1 MYTVKS
7 IMHQLTDPQNILQNV
22 KNILYRIDPSYDME
36 AQRYYQTVDDLHKAL
51 GNTIT
56 PSVVE
61 YLAATEQK
69 ICAELIYITWLG
81 FQQNLACFQN
91 PVNNRFLDLDYEDI
105 HREHRLHTL
114 PDVQKAME
122 TIDAFHK
129 VLSSMPEEKQNLT
142 SGVTDYIC
150 YLESVGYK
158 LAHYF
163 GFIFADN
170 FLPHVI
176 PGYIS
181 DPCTTIRYTMGLEQY
196 LQLDLD
202 ALKG

>member
-22 KNILYRIDPSYDME
+22 KNVLFRIDPSYDME

-105 HREHRLHTL
+105 HN
-114 PDVQKAME
+114 VYVFK
-122 TIDAFHK
+122 TIK
-129 VLSSMPEEKQNLT
+129 GVYLNYILLYNSLIIINSS
-142 SGVTDYIC
+142 
-150 YLESVGYK
+150 
-158 LAHYF
+158 
-163 GFIFADN
+163 
-170 FLPHVI
+170 
-176 PGYIS
+176 
-181 DPCTTIRYTMGLEQY
+181 R
-196 LQLDLD
+196 
-202 ALKG
+202 